1 VSRVDQLIRYGQVL
15 QQEAKHLLI
24 VGLNLLLLIHTVS
37 ALEPGRRVYT
47 TCSEIK
53 GRTKLSLIVRTES
66 RCLKIGRRVGCEG
79 PELGGASAHRLKSCV
94 HRREIGHC
102 TSVRVEQRPKLSLT
116 RLSVKGGCLLW
127 PPLGGVLIPAC

>member
-1 VSRVDQLIRYGQVL
+1 VSRFDQLIRYGQVL

-24 VGLNLLLLIHTVS
+24 VGLHLLLLIHTVS
-37 ALEPGRRVYT
+37 ALKPGRRVHT
-47 TCSEIK
+47 TCCEVES
-53 GRTKLSLIVRTES
+53 RTELSLVVRTES

-94 HRREIGHC
+94 HRREVGHC
-102 TSVRVEQRPKLSLT
+102 TSVRVEKRPKLSRT

-127 PPLGGVLIPAC
+127 TPLSRVLIPTR